1 MLENNNTKIDIVEVD
16 QTKYSF
22 FEQLLNMDSETIKSE
37 CMNKAFH
44 VKDNGDPLI
53 VFTNYGCYEIEFYSF
68 KKIKSK
74 ITDVQYFINNG
85 SFSLIGSAAVKGN
98 VFDQNFIVSQNLGNS
113 IPISTINLKQDV
125 CDNKFYIE
133 LGKKLFDIYPDI
145 FNQRSSTFSIDM
157 KYNTPIIN
165 AIWCA
170 NIDFFNRMIDLYDT
184 DNNKYNIDFNMKDK
198 RGGKTALMSTIM
210 KGYNNEAKKL
220 IERSDLSVVDDEGR
234 NALYYAK
241 LFKNEEIYNMLLK
254 KDKTLLNDRVKGLV
268 DFMEGKNVDSPE
280 LYIKDIDILKMINYD
295 GLQKCDDF
303 ETISKRYKEN
313 AKNTFMFIQ
322 NRCKNLLS
330 LVERQKN
337 RSDSRDQSRPQ

>member
-1 MLENNNTKIDIVEVD
+1 MFENNNTKIDIVELN
-16 QTKYSF
+16 QTKDIF
-22 FEQLLNMDSETIKSE
+22 FKQLCNMDIKTIKSK
-37 CMNKAFH
+37 CMNKAFR
-44 VKDNGDPLI
+44 VDSFCNPKSLI
-53 VFTNYGCYEIEFYSF
+53 VFTDYGCYEIRLFLSKE
-68 KKIKSK
+68 KIKNIK
-74 ITDVQYFINNG
+74 DLIVNR
-85 SFSLIGSAAVKGN
+85 SFSLIGCGSVEDN
-98 VFDQNFIVSQNLGNS
+98 IFDQDFIKSQNL
-113 IPISTINLKQDV
+113 
-125 CDNKFYIE
+125 DNYKKNIYYNQLIYYNKLYIE

-241 LFKNEEIYNMLLK
+241 LFKNEKIYNMLLK

-280 LYIKDIDILKMINYD
+280 LYIKDMDILRMIN
-295 GLQKCDDF
+295 CDDVLYYDDF
-303 ETISKRYKEN
+303 KTISKEYKEN
-313 AKNTFMFIQ
+313 AKNLVCLFKIDVETYY
-322 NRCKNLLS
+322 LL
-330 LVERQKN
+330 
-337 RSDSRDQSRPQ
+337 